1 MDTQLI
7 KGRIGDQEVLIEVVR
22 APGSQELSGVRER
35 AADLF
40 ERAGDVIHAAAKQA
54 AGMVRRVCD
63 QAEPPDEITIQMGLS
78 LSTTGAI
85 VVASSTT
92 TASLAVSMKFT
103 TAAGDRGEA

>member
-40 ERAGDVIHAAAKQA
+40 ERAGDVVDAAAKQA

>member
-7 KGRIGDQEVLIEVVR
+7 NGRIGDQEVLIEVVR
-22 APGSQELSGVRER
+22 APGREELAGVRDR

-40 ERAGDVIHAAAKQA
+40 ERAGDVIEAAAHQA
-54 AGMVRRVCD
+54 ADTVRRVCD

-78 LSTTGAI
+78 LSTTGTI

-103 TAAGDRGEA
+103 NASGNRGAV

>member
-40 ERAGDVIHAAAKQA
+40 ERAGDVVDAAAKQA
-54 AGMVRRVCD
+54 AGMVRRVRD
-63 QAEPPDEITIQMGLS
+63 QAEPPDEITIQMGLT

-85 VVASSTT
+85 VVASSTA
-92 TASLAVSMKFT
+92 TASLSVSMKFT
-103 TAAGDRGEA
+103 STSRNRGEA